1 MIYLGHEHLSLYKQF
16 EEKGGSLVLG
26 FAIILGIVIVV
37 TLLVWFAG
45 YSVLLKFVT
54 RMETRWQRITHL
66 LSRVEQST
74 NDFLAI
80 LDQHGKLP
88 TGTTESLEKVME
100 DMQDPANER
109 GDQLHAFGILND
121 RMTFLFEQLDDDED
135 LNDPELAEISED
147 LNTTLTLL
155 ETASQSYNHAV
166 EKYNKS
172 LTVIPTKYVANV
184 HQFKPQLMLDE
195 TVHRLSSS
203 DHAI

>member
-1 MIYLGHEHLSLYKQF
+1 M
-16 EEKGGSLVLG
+16 G
-26 FAIILGIVIVV
+26 FAIILGIVIVA
-37 TLLVWFAG
+37 TLLIWVVG

-54 RMETRWQRITHL
+54 RMETRWQRIMHL
-66 LSRVEQST
+66 LSRVERST
-74 NDFLAI
+74 NDFLAT
-80 LDQHGKLP
+80 LDQYGKLP
-88 TGTTESLEKVME
+88 AGTTESLEKVME

-121 RMTFLFEQLDDDED
+121 RITFLFEQIDADED
-135 LNDPELAEISED
+135 LNDPELVEISED

-155 ETASQSYNHAV
+155 ETASQSYNYAV